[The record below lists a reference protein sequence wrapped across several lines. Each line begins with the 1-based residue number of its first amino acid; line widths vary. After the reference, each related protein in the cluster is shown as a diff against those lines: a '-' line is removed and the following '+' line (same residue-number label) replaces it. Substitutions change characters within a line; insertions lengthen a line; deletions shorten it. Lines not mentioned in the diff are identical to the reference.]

1 MVELEV
7 FGGQD
12 DMTTVEKLDVPKC
25 RFAHLPPHVVNLAL
39 MYERVAHD
47 IRAGNSTAPSF
58 KDAMRT
64 HRLIAATEQAALTGQ
79 RVSVQARG

>member
-1 MVELEV
+1 
-7 FGGQD
+7 
-12 DMTTVEKLDVPKC
+12 
-25 RFAHLPPHVVNLAL
+25 